1 MKDYLSHLKLAY
13 YRSFNMVHIFIATLF
28 LFIFAGTTEAKEKK
42 AKKEPIYNEQGQIIK
57 TGMNFG
63 PLPAIAYDADKGFQL
78 GAILNLYYYG
88 DGSTYPNYFNRW
100 YFEASYFTKGSMLF
114 QIQHDN
120 KHLIPGVRWST
131 AISYNIDKAFDFYGF
146 NGFQSYYDYERMAES
161 NNSKAINKG
170 QAVPDPLKYRYNPFY
185 RFNNSTLYAKTD
197 FIGHLTENLYW
208 EAGYHFRWYNQDKID
223 RTSINKKKNWY
234 DTFPSGPDS
243 FANAKQAEMRGET
256 DTRDY
261 VPTLYELYK
270 DWGLIDLKEIYDAKG
285 KPNMFDS
292 SIRLGLMYD
301 TRNNEGA
308 PSRGIWAEAHVI
320 LAPKWLGSSN
330 SYYKYA
336 FTFRHYVPVIKNDIL
351 TFAYRVNYEG
361 TFGKNAPYYALPF
374 NTMLGNETDNEGFGS
389 YRTTRGV
396 MRTRVVGLDQMLWT
410 AEFRYKF
417 VEFKLWKQNIAFSLT
432 AFTDGSM
439 VTRGRD
445 MSYKGDA
452 SDAGKFAL
460 YKAYMESRY
469 SEMSARTQQKHY
481 KEIDCSENGK
491 VYSLREIPH
500 TTFGLGLRFIMNT
513 NFIVAFEY
521 GLPTSRFYRKTSPYY
536 MQDGGG
542 AFYINL
548 GYLF

>member
-1 MKDYLSHLKLAY
+1 MKRFITAVLCLA
-13 YRSFNMVHIFIATLF
+13 V
-28 LFIFAGTTEAKEKK
+28 FAGAADAKEKK
-42 AKKEPIYNEQGQIIK
+42 AKQKKEPVYNEQGQIIK
-57 TGMNFG
+57 TGMNYG
-63 PLPAIAYDADKGFQL
+63 PLPAVAYDADKGFQL
-78 GAILNLYYYG
+78 GAILNLYQYG

-100 YFEASYFTKGSMLF
+100 YFEGSYFTKGSMLF

-120 KHLIPGVRWST
+120 KHLMPGVRWSIS
-131 AISYNIDKAFDFYGF
+131 ASYNIDKAFDFYGF
-146 NGFQSYYDYERMAES
+146 NGFHSYYDYERMGQK
-161 NNSKAINKG
+161 NDKKAIQG
-170 QAVPDPLKYRYNPFY
+170 GAAPDPELYRYNPFY
-185 RFNNSTLYAKTD
+185 RFNKTTLYAKTD
-197 FIGHLTENLYW
+197 FIGHITDNLYW

-223 RTSINKKKNWY
+223 RVSINKKKNWY

-243 FANAKQAEMRGET
+243 FANAKQEDMRDVA
-256 DTRDY
+256 DTREY
-261 VPTLYELYK
+261 MPTLFELYQ
-270 DWGLIDLKEIYDAKG
+270 DWGLIDSKEVYNSKG
-285 KPNMFDS
+285 KPHMFDS

-308 PSRGIWAEAHVI
+308 PSRGIWAEGHVI

-336 FTFRHYVPVIKNDIL
+336 LTFRHYLPVVKNDIL
-351 TFAYRVNYEG
+351 TFAYRVSYEG
-361 TFGKNAPYYALPF
+361 TFGKDAPYYALPY
-374 NTMLGNETDNEGFGS
+374 NTMVGNESDKAGFGS

-410 AEFRYKF
+410 AEFRLKF
-417 VEFKLWKQNIAFSLT
+417 VEFRLWNQNIAFSLT
-432 AFTDGSM
+432 AFTDGSF

-445 MSYKGDA
+445 MSFKGDA
-452 SDAGKFAL
+452 ANFAS
-460 YKAYMESRY
+460 YKAYMEGRY
-469 SEMSARTQQKHY
+469 NDLPAEMQTKHY
-481 KEIDCSENGK
+481 KTLDCGTNGSIHVLK
-491 VYSLREIPH
+491 EMPH

-521 GLPTSRFYRKTSPYY
+521 GMPTSRFYKKSSPYY

>member
-1 MKDYLSHLKLAY
+1 MKRLFSALLIL
-13 YRSFNMVHIFIATLF
+13 MTIAC
-28 LFIFAGTTEAKEKK
+28 GVSVAKEKK
-42 AKKEPIYNEQGQIIK
+42 TKVKKEPKYNEQGQIIK
-57 TGMNFG
+57 TGMNYG
-63 PLPAIAYDADKGFQL
+63 PLPAVAYDADKGFQL
-78 GAILNLYYYG
+78 GAILNLYQYG

-131 AISYNIDKAFDFYGF
+131 SMSYNIDKAFDFYGF
-146 NGFQSYYDYERMAES
+146 NGFQSYYDYERMAAS
-161 NNSKAINKG
+161 NSAKAIKKG
-170 QAVPDPLKYRYNPFY
+170 LAEPDPLKYRYNPFY
-185 RFNNSTLYAKTD
+185 RFNKTTLYAKTD
-197 FIGHLTENLYW
+197 FIGHITENLYW
-208 EAGYHFRWYNQDKID
+208 EAGYHFRWYNQDMID
-223 RTSINKKKNWY
+223 RASINKKKNWY
-234 DTFPSGPDS
+234 DTFPSGEDT
-243 FANAKQAEMRGET
+243 FANAKQEDMRGVA
-256 DTRDY
+256 DDRAY
-261 VPTLYELYK
+261 MPTLFELYWK
-270 DWGLIDLKEIYDAKG
+270 EWGLIDSKEVHNAKG
-285 KPNMFDS
+285 KPHMFDS
-292 SIRLGLMYD
+292 SVRLGLMYD

-308 PSRGIWAEAHVI
+308 PSRGIWAEGHVT

-336 FTFRHYVPVIKNDIL
+336 LTFRHYVPLVKNDIL
-351 TFAYRVNYEG
+351 TFAYRVSYEG
-361 TFGKNAPYYALPF
+361 TFGNNAPYYALPY
-374 NTMLGNETDNEGFGS
+374 NTMVGNESDKDGFGS

-417 VEFKLWKQNIAFSLT
+417 VEFRLWNQNIAFSLT

-452 SDAGKFAL
+452 SDAGKFAA
-460 YKAYMESRY
+460 YKAYMEGRY
-469 SEMSARTQQKHY
+469 NDMSADVQQKRY
-481 KEIDCSENGK
+481 KEIDCGALGMVHALKEM
-491 VYSLREIPH
+491 PH

-521 GLPTSRFYRKTSPYY
+521 GMPTSRFYKKTSPYY

-542 AFYINL
+542 SFYINL